1 MYRSL
6 SFVGLNIVPSSGKSH
21 LDAVACSTDLSA
33 LLAGTDISVAG
44 RTEGRATEDTERW
57 TICRLLATLNQ
68 EGGLRFPLKLTHR
81 DRPDFEL
88 VQGGSSTGIEITEA
102 ITQDY
107 SSCLALAERIKPDA
121 VIDMSLFHPD
131 SPRKT
136 TQELRE
142 IIASSSLTG
151 SGWAGSFAEEDWASF
166 IGDVISGKQTKL
178 EKVGYRKF
186 PVNWLAIY
194 DNLPLPNVN
203 LADAVALLAPKIAPL
218 WSRKLS
224 FDAVF
229 IERGPVIVEL
239 TRSKSAHH
247 ILVDLW

>member
-1 MYRSL
+1 M
-6 SFVGLNIVPSSGKSH
+6 
-21 LDAVACSTDLSA
+21 
-33 LLAGTDISVAG
+33 AG
-44 RTEGRATEDTERW
+44 RTEGRTTEDTELW

-68 EGGLRFPLKLTHR
+68 QGRLHFPLKIEHG

-88 VQGGSSTGIEITEA
+88 VQGNNSTGIEITEA
-102 ITQDY
+102 ISQSY
-107 SSCLALAERIKPDA
+107 SACLALAERIKPDA
-121 VIDMSLFHPD
+121 VIDMSLFRPD

-142 IIASSSLTG
+142 IIAASSLTG
-151 SGWAGSFAEEDWASF
+151 SGWPGSLAEEDWATF
-166 IGDVISGKQTKL
+166 IAGDISGKHAKL
-178 EKVGYRKF
+178 VGYRQF

-203 LADAVALLAPKIAPL
+203 LADAIAHLAPKIAPL
-218 WSRKLS
+218 WGRKPC
-224 FDAVF
+224 FDTVF

-239 TRSKSAHH
+239 TRSKSTHH